1 MRTLRRK
8 LARFDYQTN

>member
-8 LARFDYQTN
+8 LVRFDYQTN